1 MQSVGSVW
9 RSGRDGGQC
18 SRCSDICSF
27 FSFQTGVRQDVKKRI
42 EDIRL
47 LESRKSARLADQDTD
62 FAKLAD
68 MSTDRKER
76 KPSQTID
83 VPAPTTGFQG

>member
-1 MQSVGSVW
+1 MVESAGLAFHQQDAGPPSP
-9 RSGRDGGQC
+9 
-18 SRCSDICSF
+18 
-27 FSFQTGVRQDVKKRI
+27 TGVRQDVKKRI

-83 VPAPTTGFQG
+83 VPASTSGFQG

>member
-1 MQSVGSVW
+1 ML
-9 RSGRDGGQC
+9 
-18 SRCSDICSF
+18 F
-27 FSFQTGVRQDVKKRI
+27 LSFQTGVRQDVKKRI

-83 VPAPTTGFQG
+83 VPAPSTGFQG

>member
-1 MQSVGSVW
+1 MK
-9 RSGRDGGQC
+9 RRDINEQIFQFVC
-18 SRCSDICSF
+18 SLL
-27 FSFQTGVRQDVKKRI
+27 QTGVRQDVKKRI

-83 VPAPTTGFQG
+83 VPAPTSGFQG